1 MPANPREL
9 FRSAVSAKP
18 DLKVFAFAT
27 NLHFT
32 MGEQSEMVGE
42 ARRTGIEHCEILD
55 RERLRIELDSPAG
68 FFVRFQHLGIPLSE
82 AEQASFL
89 SHYGDRIQQV
99 VSTGFQRIER
109 TLNRILF
116 LQEASNVLDGI
127 YVRFDLKQSYPAV
140 EIGHFRAFVS
150 LYLRAIK
157 HDILAIWFGVTDKS
171 NRFRSDVPETRRNER
186 AGIAYGI
193 ASGQW
198 EKHVKLPAED
208 AAQDEDDD
216 RDMVQVGS
224 GSSIGMDPVPAIVAQ
239 YNHDDPLIRVRPRLE
254 LRDLDD
260 CMFVPVLNR
269 SLAEKL
275 HSIQVFANG
284 YKLAHISPDDFQI
297 DGSQSKVGVLEGFA
311 ADELADPWVRIM
323 PSEFASSF
331 HLHFTS
337 MTPKRMFGHD
347 ETPDGRPPKET

>member
-89 SHYGDRIQQV
+89 SHYGDRIQQI

-127 YVRFDLKQSYPAV
+127 YVRFGNSP
-140 EIGHFRAFVS
+140 GH
-150 LYLRAIK
+150 L
-157 HDILAIWFGVTDKS
+157 
-171 NRFRSDVPETRRNER
+171 
-186 AGIAYGI
+186 
-193 ASGQW
+193 
-198 EKHVKLPAED
+198 
-208 AAQDEDDD
+208 
-216 RDMVQVGS
+216 VG
-224 GSSIGMDPVPAIVAQ
+224 G
-239 YNHDDPLIRVRPRLE
+239 
-254 LRDLDD
+254 
-260 CMFVPVLNR
+260 
-269 SLAEKL
+269 
-275 HSIQVFANG
+275 
-284 YKLAHISPDDFQI
+284 
-297 DGSQSKVGVLEGFA
+297 
-311 ADELADPWVRIM
+311 
-323 PSEFASSF
+323 
-331 HLHFTS
+331 
-337 MTPKRMFGHD
+337 GH
-347 ETPDGRPPKET
+347 